1 MIYVTGDCHSD
12 FKKFST
18 KNFPDQKDM
27 TKDDCVIICGDL
39 GGIQDYNNESKEE
52 FCGHYHRNEEVDKKT
67 MILYDKIVRIVQ

>member
-39 GGIQDYNNESKEE
+39 GGI
-52 FCGHYHRNEEVDKKT
+52 
-67 MILYDKIVRIVQ
+67 